1 VPGTS
6 YTPAPLIQYIRV
18 FDSVSFIGNIGA
30 AVFLP
35 ADWATGLAADHQ
47 QPKTSNPQAA

>member
-1 VPGTS
+1 M
-6 YTPAPLIQYIRV
+6 
-18 FDSVSFIGNIGA
+18 SFVGIIGA

-47 QPKTSNPQAA
+47 QPTTHNRREPPFIARGSR